1 MESQCTLLI
10 SMEKGVPPTP
20 GEIQKELEKQDPES
34 KIKALKTLILLILN
48 GEKMSSGVLMS
59 VIKYCINTENH
70 ELKKLLYLY
79 WEVVEK
85 HDEQS
90 GKLLPQMILV
100 CNALRGDLNHPN
112 EYIRGCALRFVCKI
126 KEAEIIEP
134 LVASVK
140 LNLEHRHVYVRRSA
154 VMAVYTV
161 WKNFGEDFFPDADEQ
176 IEKFLQTE
184 TDIGARRNAFLMLFQ
199 ISPDKAAHYFSEH
212 AAEVGKFGDGFQL
225 VILELTRKICRNDPM
240 QKSRFIKT
248 VFQLLQSD
256 SHAVSYEAAW
266 TLVSL
271 SAAPTAVRAAATA
284 YTHLLTSDSDNN
296 VKLIV
301 LEKLAELKKHHSK
314 VLQEILMDIMR
325 ALSSPNTDIRR
336 KTLDITMDLVSPR
349 NINEVVLL
357 LKKEIVKTQSKDM
370 DRAIANEYRQMLI
383 KSIHSCAVKYPS
395 IADSVVH
402 VLMDFLNGPGALE
415 VVLFVR
421 EIVESYPDLRESVL
435 SKLMDC
441 FPEIKAAHVY
451 RVAVWILGE
460 YAEDDATQTQAIDVI
475 EECLGPLP
483 FDKVGNKADA
493 SNTNDDATEMSGPSS
508 VKPPKAQLTTKVTVL
523 PDGTYATQ
531 TALSEVEPRNG
542 GKDDDN
548 ENAGPVLRNLILEGD
563 YLLATAVVLS
573 LTKMILRSA
582 KRHGRADPQ
591 VKELSVKLLMI
602 CCALI
607 QAGKTALPNVRIDND
622 SHDRIVLCMRILLD
636 ESISNQVE
644 HILLKE
650 CRTVFKDLLQKK
662 KKDHDEAVKL
672 ADGKSKILSQPDDL
686 ITFRQLMPR
695 HALGVSEIDMDD
707 SAYLSKA
714 TGSDEQGGLSTATL
728 LGNVHQLTGFSDP
741 VYAEAQISVHDY
753 DIILQILVI
762 NRTASTLSNLAIELA
777 TVGDLK
783 IVERP
788 QSFTIG
794 AHEYKQFKANIKVS
808 STETGTIF
816 GTITYDSSTSAATT
830 VVNLNTIQI
839 DIMDYIKP
847 ATCSDA
853 QFRAMWAE
861 FEWENKVA
869 VYTQIT
875 NCKEFLDHIVAST
888 NMNNLTPMFSLDEEC
903 QFLAANLYARSL
915 FGEDALVNVSIEMV
929 NGNVEGY
936 IRIRAKTQGIALS
949 LGDRITLK
957 QKSKDT
963 LPISNGESKPSKSIS
978 NGSGDD
984 LEN

>member
-1 MESQCTLLI
+1 
-10 SMEKGVPPTP
+10 MEKGVPPTQS
-20 GEIQKELEKQDPES
+20 EIQKELEKQDPIS
-34 KIKALKTLILLILN
+34 KIKGLKTLILLILN
-48 GEKMSSGVLMS
+48 GEKMSSSILMS

-79 WEVVEK
+79 WEVVDK
-85 HDEQS
+85 HDDQ

-100 CNALRGDLNHPN
+100 CNALRSDLIHPN

-134 LVASVK
+134 LVASIK
-140 LNLEHRHVYVRRSA
+140 QNLEHRHVYVRRNA

-184 TDIGARRNAFLMLFQ
+184 TDIGGRRNAFLMLYQ

-225 VILELTRKICRNDPM
+225 VILELTRKICRTDPL

-271 SAAPTAVRAAATA
+271 SAAPTAIRAAATA
-284 YTHLLTSDSDNN
+284 FTHLLTSDSDNN

-301 LEKLAELKKHHSK
+301 LEKLSDLKKHHSK

-336 KTLDITMDLVSPR
+336 KTLDIAMDLVSPR

-421 EIVESYPDLRESVL
+421 EIVESYPDLRAPVL

-460 YAEDDATQTQAIDVI
+460 YAEDDVTQTQAIDVI

-483 FDKVGNKADA
+483 FDKSINKSDA
-493 SNTNDDATEMSGPSS
+493 ANDDATDLSGPTSTN
-508 VKPPKAQLTTKVTVL
+508 KLPKAQLTTKVTVL

-531 TALSEVEPRNG
+531 TAISEVESKAN
-542 GKDDDN
+542 KDDDP

-563 YLLATAVVLS
+563 YMLATVVVLS
-573 LTKMILRSA
+573 LTKMLLRNA
-582 KRHGRADPQ
+582 KRHGRADPH
-591 VKELSVKLLMI
+591 VKELTVKLLMI
-602 CCALI
+602 CCAFI
-607 QAGKTALPNVRIDND
+607 QAGKSAAPNMRMDND
-622 SHDRIVLCMRILLD
+622 SYDRIILCMRIMLD

-644 HILLKE
+644 SILLKE
-650 CRTVFKDLLQKK
+650 CRSVFKDLLQKK
-662 KKDHDEAVKL
+662 KHDHDEAVKA
-672 ADGKSKILSQPDDL
+672 ADGKSKIISQPDDL

-707 SAYLSKA
+707 SSYLSKA
-714 TGSDEQGGLSTATL
+714 TGNDEQSGNSSSSGTL

-762 NRTASTLSNLAIELA
+762 NRTATTLSNLAIELA

-788 QSFTIG
+788 QTFTIG

-816 GTITYDSSTSAATT
+816 GTITYDSSTSASST

-847 ATCSDA
+847 ATCTDA
-853 QFRAMWAE
+853 QFRTMWAE

-875 NCKEFLDHIVAST
+875 NVREFLDHIIEST
-888 NMNNLTPMFSLDEEC
+888 NMKCLTPMFSLDEEC

-929 NGNVEGY
+929 NGSVEGY

-957 QKSKDT
+957 QKSKDQQQKS
-963 LPISNGESKPSKSIS
+963 SNVNDETKAPQ
-978 NGSGDD
+978 
-984 LEN
+984 